1 MIIKAREIPEIILE
15 LQALL
20 RRLPLQYNNIQVLVD
35 ELNRRTAGHKGEEA
49 LDYPLS
55 LLDPQKY
62 LIFHG
67 LRLQIGD
74 HYFQIDT
81 LVISKYFILLIEVK
95 NLAGTIYFDPVF
107 SQLIQIKDEQ
117 QTVYPDPHIQLHRQQ
132 THFEKWLRQNGFSS
146 IPIYSLVVIS
156 NDKTLIKTSPNNHKI
171 HSTVIHRHLLPT
183 RISQFE
189 KNNSNENYN
198 DKEIKKLAR
207 MLKKK
212 HRSSEHS
219 IVERFNIHP
228 TEIRGGVLCQS
239 CNHGPL
245 VRKHGFWFCTK
256 CKSKDTIGHIQA
268 LVDYRLIFKSK
279 TITNSEARKYLNI
292 ESRFVVTRL
301 LKSLSLS
308 STGTKKSTTYDLTQ
322 LTQQNAPTNTNK
334 KPATTK

>member
-20 RRLPLQYNNIQVLVD
+20 RRLPLQYHNIQVLID

-49 LDYPLS
+49 LDFPLS

-62 LIFHG
+62 LILHG
-67 LRLQIGD
+67 LRLQID
-74 HYFQIDT
+74 NHFFQIDT
-81 LVISKYFILLIEVK
+81 LVISKNFILLIEVK

-107 SQLIQIKDEQ
+107 SQLIQIKDDQ
-117 QTVYPDPHIQLHRQQ
+117 QTVYPDPQIQLHRQK
-132 THFEKWLRQNGFSS
+132 THFEKWLRLNGFSS

-156 NDKTLIKTSPNNHKI
+156 NDRTLIKTSPNNHKI

-183 RISQFE
+183 RITQFE
-189 KNNSNENYN
+189 KNNFSENYN

-212 HRSSEHS
+212 HRMTEHS
-219 IVERFNIHP
+219 ILERFHISP
-228 TEIRGGVLCQS
+228 SEIRGGVICKL

-256 CKSKDTIGHIQA
+256 CKSKDTNGHIQA
-268 LVDYRLIFKSK
+268 LMDYQLIFKK
-279 TITNSEARKYLNI
+279 ETITNGEARKYLNI

-308 STGTKKSTTYDLTQ
+308 STGDKKSTTYNLTK
-322 LTQQNAPTNTNK
+322 QNVPTTPNK

>member
-1 MIIKAREIPEIILE
+1 M
-15 LQALL
+15 
-20 RRLPLQYNNIQVLVD
+20 QYHNIQVLVD
-35 ELNRRTAGHKGEEA
+35 ELNRRTAGHRGEEA

-67 LRLQIGD
+67 LRLQID
-74 HYFQIDT
+74 NHFFQIDT
-81 LVISKYFILLIEVK
+81 LVISKNFILLIEVK

-117 QTVYPDPHIQLHRQQ
+117 QTVYPDPQIQLHRQK
-132 THFEKWLRQNGFSS
+132 THFEKWLLQNGFSS
-146 IPIYSLVVIS
+146 FPIYCLVVIS

-183 RISQFE
+183 RITQFE
-189 KNNSNENYN
+189 KNNFSENYN

-212 HRSSEHS
+212 HRRAEHS
-219 IVERFNIHP
+219 ILERFNISP
-228 TEIRGGVLCQS
+228 SEIKGGVICKS

-245 VRKHGFWFCTK
+245 VRNHGAWFCTK
-256 CKSKDTIGHIQA
+256 CKRKNTNGHIQA
-268 LVDYRLIFKSK
+268 LMDYRLLFKRA
-279 TITNSEARKYLNI
+279 TITNGEARKYLNI

-301 LKSLSLS
+301 MKSLSLS
-308 STGTKKSTTYDLTQ
+308 STGDKKATTYDLTN
-322 LTQQNAPTNTNK
+322 LPKHNPHTKPNK
-334 KPATTK
+334 KPATNK